1 MPQQV
6 NNSVQSSY
14 WETLSADYFLGWLD
28 CYELF
33 PFCKQHV
40 CYENWILKFWSRWS
54 VQKNLTCS
62 KSGSDYVFKFKD
74 SLLNALFLFN
84 KCAIECFQNVFF
96 VALFIVTFLLFN
108 SCFFQHKPNLFM
120 KLHYL
125 TWNCWLQFHLSL
137 IIWYSVFTPLC
148 YNSYY
153 AIIGNML
160 FFVFYIDFYI
170 FYDFSNK

>member
-1 MPQQV
+1 MEQV
-6 NNSVQSSY
+6 IS
-14 WETLSADYFLGWLD
+14 TKK
-28 CYELF
+28 
-33 PFCKQHV
+33 KQTCSRSGCV
-40 CYENWILKFWSRWS
+40 FWS
-54 VQKNLTCS
+54 
-62 KSGSDYVFKFKD
+62 DYPFLIFKD
-74 SLLNALFLFN
+74 GLLNALFLFN

-153 AIIGNML
+153 AINGNML
-160 FFVFYIDFYI
+160 FFVFYVSLYI
-170 FYDFSNK
+170 FYNFSIRWIWQSQKNT